1 MVFGFLFSD
10 FGNRFSVS
18 LNVFV
23 LLRFFGFRFSVFV
36 FNFTCLVLLFTNLF
50 EFSRLKSLTAFS
62 ERACSVDIT
71 HFSVPKFVDRK
82 DEVTLEC
89 HFVMSSPQERLHS
102 VKWYRIDHT
111 GAMEDFF
118 TYMEGRNPPVKT
130 YPRAGIKVDVR
141 KHIYHRDVRKCKKLI
156 FKDICISANR
166 CTYL

>member
-1 MVFGFLFSD
+1 MRHYEL
-10 FGNRFSVS
+10 
-18 LNVFV
+18 
-23 LLRFFGFRFSVFV
+23 
-36 FNFTCLVLLFTNLF
+36 
-50 EFSRLKSLTAFS
+50 EFSLLIS

-141 KHIYHRDVRKCKKLI
+141 KYFISQRCKELRM
-156 FKDICISANR
+156 SS
-166 CTYL
+166 LS